1 MMPHLIET
9 TLPIN
14 RWNKK
19 LLFSLV
25 LLLQMGCAP
34 LFNRMVS
41 PTTPLSGK
49 KTGPAKFSPDGNEI
63 VFSAEDEGE
72 KTSHIYKANVDGT
85 GLTALTTSATYDYG
99 PVFSPDGNHVVFS
112 SMADGKQG
120 DLWLMRPDGSDKK
133 SITSGPGHDYG
144 PIFSRDGD
152 RIFFIRAEYFG
163 NYSPIA
169 AKSWHEM
176 DIYSVRLDGT
186 NLNKITSLNSY
197 RIGYLSVTSDDSGL
211 IAQIFSSEVPDQIW
225 MIPIRNPDEK
235 KPIRPELDGF
245 KSHFLFFKNK
255 PNPKDLQAPSI
266 SPDGKELLFSW
277 DEFSSSRNVYL
288 MDIQSKK
295 VRKITNMKSSI
306 FYPHFSMDGSKIIF
320 QTTKYVTGYLKLNRI
335 EPTIWVVNKDGSDL
349 KAINFK
355 QGAVSP

>member
-1 MMPHLIET
+1 
-9 TLPIN
+9 
-14 RWNKK
+14 
-19 LLFSLV
+19 
-25 LLLQMGCAP
+25 MGCAP
-34 LFNRMVS
+34 LFNRLVS

-63 VFSAEDEGE
+63 VFSAEDAGGT
-72 KTSHIYKANVDGT
+72 TSHIYKAKVDGSD
-85 GLTALTTSATYDYG
+85 LTALTTSATYDHG

-120 DLWLMRPDGSDKK
+120 DLWLMRPDGSNMKN
-133 SITSGPGHDYG
+133 ITSGPGHDYG

-152 RIFFIRAEYFG
+152 RIFFVRAEHFG

-176 DIYSVRLDGT
+176 DIYSVRPDGT
-186 NLNKITSLNSY
+186 DLHKVTSFNSY
-197 RIGYLSVTSDDSGL
+197 WIGYLSISSDNSKL
-211 IAQIFSSEVPDQIW
+211 IAQSFSSDTPDQIW
-225 MIPIRNPDEK
+225 SIPIRTPDEK

-255 PNPKDLQAPSI
+255 PNPKDLRAPDI
-266 SPDGKELLFSW
+266 SPDGNELLFSW
-277 DEFSSSRNVYL
+277 NEFSSYENVYL
-288 MDIQSKK
+288 MDLQSKK

-320 QTTKYVTGYLKLNRI
+320 QTTKYVTAYLQLNRI
-335 EPTIWVVNKDGSDL
+335 EPTLWIVNKDGTNL
-349 KAINFK
+349 KAIDFK
-355 QGAVSP
+355 